1 MRTARAEL
9 LSSARADS
17 SRRLSLIFFGHFVRR
32 SPGASAEC
40 ARPQTGVHGA
50 VTGAVYRHGL

>member
-9 LSSARADS
+9 LYSARVDS

-32 SPGASAEC
+32 SPGASTEC
-40 ARPQTGVHGA
+40 ASPQTGVHGA
-50 VTGAVYRHGL
+50 VIGAVYRHGL